1 VQDDPVAG
9 VDVGALFTLAGRT
22 ALVTGASSGLGAR
35 FAKVLHAA
43 GAEVV
48 VTARRAE
55 RLERLCAELGDRA
68 TAIPCDLADAG
79 AREALVAQVHE
90 AHGALDV
97 LVNNAGV
104 APPGD
109 ALHEDV
115 EQFRAVLEVN
125 AVAPFHLSGLVAP
138 GMIERG
144 SGSIVNVASVLG
156 LVGAAPLRMASYCAS
171 KGAVVNLTRE
181 LAMQWARKG
190 VRVNAL
196 APGWFASEMTADM
209 WADPRARSYIESTT
223 PMARA
228 GDEAELDA
236 ALLLLA
242 GAGGSFLTGQVITVD
257 GGWTAR

>member
-1 VQDDPVAG
+1 
-9 VDVGALFTLAGRT
+9 
-22 ALVTGASSGLGAR
+22 
-35 FAKVLHAA
+35 VLHAA
-43 GAEVV
+43 GAQVV
-48 VTARRAE
+48 VTARRAD
-55 RLERLCAELGDRA
+55 RLERLCAELGPRA
-68 TAIPCDLADAG
+68 VAMPCDLADG
-79 AREALVAQVHE
+79 DAREELMGRVHDE
-90 AHGALDV
+90 VGALDV

-109 ALHEDV
+109 ALDEDV
-115 EQFRAVLEVN
+115 DQFRAVLELN
-125 AVAPFHLSGLVAP
+125 TVAPFHLARLAAP
-138 GMIERG
+138 AMIERG

-171 KGAVVNLTRE
+171 KGALVNLTRE

-196 APGWFASEMTADM
+196 APGWFASEMTEDM
-209 WADPRARSYIESTT
+209 WADPRARAYIEGTT

-228 GDEAELDA
+228 GEEGELDA

-242 GAGGSFLTGQVITVD
+242 GAGGSFVTGQVVTVD